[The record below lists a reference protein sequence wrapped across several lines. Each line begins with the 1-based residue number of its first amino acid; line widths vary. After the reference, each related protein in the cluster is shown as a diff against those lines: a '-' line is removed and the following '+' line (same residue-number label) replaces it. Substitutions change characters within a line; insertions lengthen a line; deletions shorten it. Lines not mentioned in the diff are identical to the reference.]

1 MFQTKSEITRRD
13 VVFLFTSF
21 LVFSFV
27 LVSQETVSAKKV
39 ESKYFKRLYQIND
52 SVYRSD
58 QPNRKGFREL
68 EAKGINSVINF
79 RRNVRDDKRARDT
92 KLHLEHF
99 PLKTSELSEEQIVSA
114 LKLVQAAEKP
124 VLIHCWHGSD
134 RTGAI
139 AAAYRIV
146 FEGWEKEKAIAEL
159 RRDEFGYHE
168 NWYPNVVDLLKNL
181 NVGEIRNVL
190 GIKQ

>member
-124 VLIHCWHGSD
+124 LLIHCWHGSD

-168 NWYPNVVDLLKNL
+168 NWYPNVVDLLKKL

>member
-27 LVSQETVSAKKV
+27 LVSQEKVSAKKV

-92 KLHLEHF
+92 KLRLEHF

-181 NVGEIRNVL
+181 NVEEIRDVL